1 VKRVCARMLHL
12 GYITHFGLL
21 LRVTPEDA
29 RVTASI
35 VTEGD
40 HADPLSCADSI
51 LETLPILPF
60 QSRE

>member
-1 VKRVCARMLHL
+1 MLHL